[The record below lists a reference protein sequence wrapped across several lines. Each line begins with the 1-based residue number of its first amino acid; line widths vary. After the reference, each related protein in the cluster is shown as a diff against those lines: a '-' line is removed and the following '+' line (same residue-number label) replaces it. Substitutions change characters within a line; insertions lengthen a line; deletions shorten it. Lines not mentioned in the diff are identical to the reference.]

1 MWCFEEY
8 NQIGKI
14 LEFCSKCLTIG
25 RKIESSYI
33 SMILLKNYDKMIKY
47 KMSADKKASRIYTWF
62 EDGLLM
68 IFYYCFK
75 LILKCCH

>member
-1 MWCFEEY
+1 
-8 NQIGKI
+8 
-14 LEFCSKCLTIG
+14 
-25 RKIESSYI
+25 
-33 SMILLKNYDKMIKY
+33 MILLKNYDKMIKY

-75 LILKCCH
+75 LTLKCSAIKSVIASH